1 VAATDAAAA
10 AVLAAVAEVVAPKP
24 AAAAAAAAAV
34 PVAAA
39 TPAAAATAAAGLLH
53 LPTVQL
59 PSALLSAFSLPAAP
73 FCPFSSSACA
83 APQLQ
88 PKLPCGSA
96 SWISAFCHALLVE
109 VQTALSETPS
119 KLL

>member
-10 AVLAAVAEVVAPKP
+10 AVLAAVAEVVAPEP
-24 AAAAAAAAAV
+24 AAAAAAV

-53 LPTVQL
+53 LPTVQP

-96 SWISAFCHALLVE
+96 SWIPACCHALLVE